1 MPIDVFYDELLAFL
15 ERREAR
21 LLSWGF
27 YDVSFRAPEVE
38 ASIAT
43 EAPASLRSLWES
55 RNRLGE
61 TLPQHFGLMA
71 DAGLLHRIE
80 DGGDRFRTR
89 FAEGVRLTAR
99 LRQMFN
105 ANQWATAP
113 TLVADVKLHLKPRR
127 YPRQDQ
133 PATECWG
140 DLEADAPRLAIQ
152 RDLFL
157 ALARTRDGSPIAF
170 AGFQR
175 RTFSHIFRA
184 YGRDQLSG
192 SIVSAGTGAGKT
204 KAFYVPALLRVAAEI
219 DRPPFTKVLAIY
231 PRNVLLADQLRE
243 ALSEAEKLRPV
254 LLAQGLRPSGSAPCS
269 VRPRGYQASTR
280 STEGRPGPLV
290 GTAGIPPWEAT
301 GFPSSGR
308 LSARGWIWCGVTR
321 TDAQGAASSTQP
333 TAERRLTSSRERSPS
348 PATNCFANRRT
359 SSSCRP
365 RCSTAK
371 WATRPGRGCWD

>member
-1 MPIDVFYDELLAFL
+1 MKPCPSISASWLTPACYTGSRTAGTVFA
-15 ERREAR
+15 
-21 LLSWGF
+21 
-27 YDVSFRAPEVE
+27 
-38 ASIAT
+38 
-43 EAPASLRSLWES
+43 
-55 RNRLGE
+55 
-61 TLPQHFGLMA
+61 
-71 DAGLLHRIE
+71 
-80 DGGDRFRTR
+80 TR

-133 PATECWG
+133 PAIQCWG
-140 DLEADAPRLAIQ
+140 DLEADARRIALQ

-157 ALARTRDGSPIAF
+157 ALARTRDSSPIAF

-204 KAFYVPALLRVAAEI
+204 KAFYVPALLQVAAELG
-219 DRPPFTKVLAIY
+219 RPPFTKVLAIY

-243 ALSEAEKLRPV
+243 ALSEADKLKP
-254 LLAQGLRPSGSAPCS
+254 LLRAEGLRPFGSAPCS
-269 VRPRGYQASTR
+269 VRPRGCRASTR
-280 STEGRPGPLV
+280 GTEGRAVPPV
-290 GTAGIPPWEAT
+290 GTAGIPPPAAT
-301 GFPSSGR
+301 EFPSCGR
-308 LSARGWIWCGVTR
+308 PNGRGWIWCGVTR
-321 TDAQGAASSTQP
+321 TDVPGAAPLPSRRRSGATTSSRDRSPSLATNYFVN
-333 TAERRLTSSRERSPS
+333 RLTSS
-348 PATNCFANRRT
+348 
-359 SSSCRP
+359 SCPP

-371 WATRPGRGCWD
+371 WVTRPGRGCWD